1 MSNETYK
8 NFLSVTATRTRGV
21 GREWEGRFT
30 RPAWPASWRGT
41 RWCSRSR
48 SRRATRTRSRA
59 WPGSAAPGWS
69 APRWSAWPG
78 GSMSWR
84 PSTWPAGAT
93 CPQLRGRLLTTRCS
107 RHLITSSINFF
118 TSTSTRL
125 RLAEDLL
132 FVSRWPGSRTT
143 TTSKERTLQRRLVP
157 TPN

>member
-69 APRWSAWPG
+69 APRWSACPG

-84 PSTWPAGAT
+84 PSTWPAGAI

-107 RHLITSSINFF
+107 RHLKPPR
-118 TSTSTRL
+118 STFSPQL
-125 RLAEDLL
+125 PPGWDL
-132 FVSRWPGSRTT
+132 WRTCCL
-143 TTSKERTLQRRLVP
+143 SAADQDFEPPPLPRREP
-157 TPN
+157 CRGG